1 MTRIRSR
8 KALLA
13 AAISVVA
20 AAGTIAGITATASG
34 AKAASHAAVTAAQ
47 ATQGWANPVT
57 GYPNTINKLNLDGY
71 VIQTSYPLGLLDA
84 GSTYQQTYTATGVTA
99 KAVAGP
105 YKGFP
110 PVQFNYI
117 AMPVTRDIFLLV
129 WLQPNLGHNTFVFN
143 LKDHE
148 VSVVTWDQAGDPSLG
163 SFKILKRGAHRI
175 P

>member
-1 MTRIRSR
+1 MTRFGSR
-8 KALLA
+8 KTLLA
-13 AAISVVA
+13 AAISIVA
-20 AAGTIAGITATASG
+20 AAGTIAGVTATASA
-34 AKAASHAAVTAAQ
+34 AKAAPHAPVTAVKA
-47 ATQGWANPVT
+47 AHGWVNPVT
-57 GYPNTINKLNLDGY
+57 GYPNAINTINLDGY

-99 KAVAGP
+99 VAVAGP
-105 YKGFP
+105 YKGSP

-129 WLQPNLGHNTFVFN
+129 WLEPNFQHNTFVFN
-143 LKDHE
+143 LRDHE

-163 SFKILKRGAHRI
+163 TFKILKRGAHRI